1 MPADPSETTVTFE
14 VVRAPGFVQSL
25 ERGLAVLRCFDATHS
40 AMTLSQ
46 VAQRTG
52 LTRAAARRFLLSLEA
67 LGYVRLDERL
77 FSLTPRVLELGYAYL
92 STLPLRDIAQPHLD
106 SLTATVHE
114 SSSLAVLDC
123 DDVVYVARAAA
134 SRITAVT
141 ISVGT
146 RLPAYA
152 TSLGRVLLAGLPRPA
167 LEEYLRTA
175 RPRQLTDRTI
185 TDPVQLRR
193 AIDVVRSQGFAIVD
207 QELESGL
214 RSAAAPV
221 RERFGTVTAAV
232 NVSTLA
238 DRVSAEA
245 MRHQLVPTVMAAAAR
260 IEADARALS

>member
-1 MPADPSETTVTFE
+1 MPVDTSATAGEP
-14 VVRAPGFVQSL
+14 RAPGFVQSL
-25 ERGLAVLRCFDATHS
+25 ARGLAVLRCFDAANP
-40 AMTLSQ
+40 AMTLTQ

-67 LGYVRLDERL
+67 LGYVKLDERL

-114 SSSLAVLDC
+114 SSSLAVLDG

-152 TSLGRVLLAGLPRPA
+152 TSLGRVLLAGLTRPA
-167 LEEYLRTA
+167 LDEYLRTA
-175 RPRQLTDRTI
+175 RPRPLTDRTI
-185 TDPVQLRR
+185 TDPAELRR

-214 RSAAAPV
+214 RSVAAPV
-221 RERFGTVTAAV
+221 RDRFGTVTAAV

-238 DRVSAEA
+238 ARVSADVL
-245 MRHQLVPTVMAAAAR
+245 RHRLVPTVMAAAAR

>member
-1 MPADPSETTVTFE
+1 MAAETPSGPDEPRV
-14 VVRAPGFVQSL
+14 AGFVQSL
-25 ERGLAVLRCFDATHS
+25 ERGLAVLRCFDATHP
-40 AMTLSQ
+40 AMTLSL

-67 LGYVRLDERL
+67 LGYVKLDERL

-114 SSSLAVLDC
+114 SSSLAVLDR

-167 LEEYLRTA
+167 LEEYLRTV
-175 RPRQLTDRTI
+175 RPRPLTDRTVVS
-185 TDPVQLRR
+185 PAQLRR
-193 AIDVVRSQGFAIVD
+193 VIDSVRAHGFAVVD

-214 RSAAAPV
+214 RSASAPV
-221 RERFGTVTAAV
+221 RDRFGTVTAAV

-238 DRVSAEA
+238 SRVSMEVL
-245 MRHQLVPTVMAAAAR
+245 RHRLVPTVLAAAAR